1 MTFFPNL
8 NPKATLK
15 EIKYFKETRGWKSV
29 CESRVVFRTQSSIYD
44 GAFFIKIVNNFQQ
57 FSQKASTGFSIY
69 TFEKTETFKMK
80 LKLAKSLRLL
90 QRAAFFCSVFSHSL

>member
-44 GAFFIKIVNNFQQ
+44 GAF
-57 FSQKASTGFSIY
+57 
-69 TFEKTETFKMK
+69 
-80 LKLAKSLRLL
+80 L
-90 QRAAFFCSVFSHSL
+90 